1 MTTLSHKTLG
11 EGVSFELLGLKRD
24 FEECAPLGLRENIN
38 HVLKANW
45 QDLEKQLTCFTTW

>member
-24 FEECAPLGLRENIN
+24 FEECAPLGLM
-38 HVLKANW
+38 
-45 QDLEKQLTCFTTW
+45 EKGICY